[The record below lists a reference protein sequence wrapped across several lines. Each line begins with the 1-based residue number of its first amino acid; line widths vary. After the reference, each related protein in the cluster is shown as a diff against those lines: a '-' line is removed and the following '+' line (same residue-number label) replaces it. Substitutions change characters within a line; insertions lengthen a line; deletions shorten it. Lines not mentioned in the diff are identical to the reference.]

1 VECTTLDA
9 FVAARGITR
18 LALVKIDVEGWEL
31 AVLRGAN
38 DVLQTLRPA
47 IVFEFDPEYVERS
60 GGTSAEL
67 TACLVKAGYALFA
80 LRTRHAPFSVSGLAD
95 RGGNFLA
102 LPREQ
107 IGKPS

>member
-1 VECTTLDA
+1 
-9 FVAARGITR
+9 VAERRITR

-31 AVLRGAN
+31 AVLRGAT
-38 DVLQTLRPA
+38 DVLHTLRPA

-80 LRTRHAPFSVSGLAD
+80 LRARHRPVPISGLGD
-95 RGGNFLA
+95 RGGNILA
-102 LPREQ
+102 LPHEQ
-107 IGKPS
+107 VGQSS